1 MGMLSIDF
9 FGSYSPVG
17 DVIVLG
23 TCFVFAVL
31 MHNAYISDSDAY
43 SLFRRIIFVLY
54 LSANFSI
61 VFHVLLVRRE
71 TVPHFFLYLFLILYH
86 VSLYLQLLLYIQYMK
101 MPLRMNADTFKHMVI
116 PAYIV
121 FGVCTL
127 YEIIA
132 PITGWGFYITENKEI
147 HEGFNFFPVGYCY
160 FVLTIMYLLIA
171 YRKRVYRQV
180 INGIMFSTLISFLIL
195 LLQIRNDNSSFTVA
209 SYLFP
214 AFAILYMIHSNPYD
228 LEIGAVDA
236 LAFEQIIDYANKRG
250 RKMLIMSLLLVD
262 LDIEGKEYPEA
273 IKDAVRRFAG
283 EYFKGA
289 TLFQVSNG
297 RLFLVVDMSK
307 NPSYEQIINRMLNSF
322 DEEYPKYKLDYKII
336 ITPTMDRIVHG
347 KDYIGL
353 IHYAESGTALDTV
366 HIVDETDVEE
376 FLKHKY
382 ILEELMDICKKKDL
396 DDPRVEVFCQPVLNI
411 ETKKYDTAEA
421 LMRISL
427 RDTGRIFPDV
437 FIPMAE
443 EHGLIHQLSLI
454 ILHKTCERI
463 REMMVEGYNIQR
475 ISINISALE
484 LRDDDFCKD
493 VSEVIK
499 NSGIPFGKVAIE
511 LTESQSESDFRIMK
525 KKILE
530 LKENGIKFYLDDF
543 GTGYSNFERIMELPF
558 DIIKFDRS
566 MVLASNADEKS
577 EKMVSHLAGMFSEM
591 NYSVLYEGVETD
603 TDEEHC
609 VKMNAKY
616 LQGYKYSRP
625 IPLERLTEY
634 FEKDVS

>member
-1 MGMLSIDF
+1 MGTLSVDF
-9 FGSYSPVG
+9 FGNYTPTG
-17 DVIVLG
+17 DIIVLG

-31 MHNAYISDSDAY
+31 MHNAYISDTDAY
-43 SLFRRIIFVLY
+43 NLFRKIIFVLF
-54 LSANFSI
+54 LSASFSI
-61 VFHVLLVRRE
+61 VFHVFLGRWL
-71 TVPHFFLYLFLILYH
+71 TAPHFIIYLFLILYH

-101 MPLRMNADTFKHMVI
+101 MPLRMDKDTFKHMVI

-121 FGVCTL
+121 FCICTL
-127 YEIIA
+127 YEVFA
-132 PITGWGFYITENKEI
+132 PITGWGFYITEKNEI
-147 HEGFNFFPVGYCY
+147 HKGFNLFPIGYCY

-180 INGIMFSTLISFLIL
+180 INGILFSTMISFMIL
-195 LLQIRNDNSSFTVA
+195 LLQIRNDNSSYTVA
-209 SYLFP
+209 SFLFP

-228 LEIGAVDA
+228 LEIGAVDS
-236 LAFEQIIDYANKRG
+236 LAFEQIIDHSKKRE

-273 IKDAVRRFAG
+273 IKDAVRRYAG
-283 EYFKGA
+283 EYFRGA

-297 RLFLVVDMSK
+297 RLFLVADTTR
-307 NPSYEQIINRMLNSF
+307 NPDYEQIINRMLNSF
-322 DEEYPKYKLDYKII
+322 GSEYPSYNLDYKIVL
-336 ITPTMDRIVHG
+336 TATVDRISHG
-347 KDYIGL
+347 KDYMGL
-353 IHYAESGTALDTV
+353 IHYAESKMDLNSV
-366 HIVDETDVEE
+366 HYIDESDIEE

-382 ILEELMDICKKKDL
+382 ILEELMDICKTKDL
-396 DDPRVEVFCQPVLNI
+396 NDPRVEVFCQPVLNI

-421 LMRISL
+421 LMRIRL
-427 RDTGRIFPDV
+427 KDTGRIFPDV

-443 EHGLIHQLSLI
+443 KHGLIHQLSLI

-463 REMMVEGYNIQR
+463 REMLDEGYNIQR
-475 ISINISALE
+475 ISVNISALE

-493 VSEVIK
+493 VSEVIRK
-499 NSGIPFGKVAIE
+499 SGIPFGKVAIE
-511 LTESQSESDFRIMK
+511 LTESQSESDFKIMK
-525 KKILE
+525 RKIME

-566 MVLASNADEKS
+566 MVLASNVDEKS

-603 TDEEHC
+603 TDEAHC

-625 IPLERLTEY
+625 IPMEQLTEY